1 MINFNGEI
9 WRVLLVSPNH
19 PQLQRE
25 DGSWT
30 IGACDNN
37 IKTIYVSD
45 NLDLFMQKKV
55 LSHELTHAAMFSY
68 NVILTLEQEELLAD
82 LIATYGKEIVCK
94 ANSFFT
100 RIKENGEAFC

>member
-1 MINFNGEI
+1 MINFNGDV

-68 NVILTLEQEELLAD
+68 NIDLSLEQEELLAD
-82 LIATYGKEIVCK
+82 LVATYGEEVIDATDSMFKK
-94 ANSFFT
+94 
-100 RIKENGEAFC
+100 IKGAY

>member
-19 PQLQRE
+19 PQLQRD

-30 IGACDNN
+30 IGACNDNT
-37 IKTIYVSD
+37 KTIYISD
-45 NLDLFMQKKV
+45 NLDLFMQRKV

-68 NVILTLEQEELLAD
+68 NVSLTLEQEELLAD
-82 LIATYGKEIVCK
+82 LIATYGREIVCK
-94 ANSFFT
+94 ANSFFN